1 MKKSKKKI
9 CIITSSRAEFGLLSR
24 LIKKIQKNSS
34 IHLIVTGSHV
44 SKAFGNT
51 ITEIKKEK
59 IKIFKKIKINLND
72 DSEKGI
78 SNAISETITK
88 FESIFQNLKPDLLV
102 VLGDR
107 YEIFSA
113 VIAASIH
120 RITIAHIHG
129 GETTVNSLDNYFRH
143 SISIMSHLHFVAHK
157 KYKNRVINLGK
168 NPKNIFVVGG
178 MGAANLN
185 KISLKKKNNLNYY
198 VCIFHPETLKK
209 DYGIKM
215 MRTAI
220 NYFGKI
226 KNYKFIFFRPNADT
240 KNQEI
245 LNLIKN
251 SIKKYN
257 NFDYVNSINYKQFI
271 KLLANSKGILGNSSS
286 GILEAPS
293 LKIPTINIGYRQKGR
308 LKSKSIVD
316 CNGDVE
322 SLKKSFKKINSVKF
336 KNILKKVKNPY
347 FNGDSSQ
354 KIFNILSKES
364 TYRDISLVRFFN
376 TNIDKP

>member
-1 MKKSKKKI
+1 MKKFSKKI

-24 LIKKIQKNSS
+24 LIQKIQKISS
-34 IHLIVTGSHV
+34 TQLIVTGSHV
-44 SKAFGNT
+44 SKSFGNT
-51 ITEIKKEK
+51 IKEIEKEK
-59 IKIFKKIKINLND
+59 IKIYKKIKINLNN

-78 SNAISETITK
+78 SRAISETITK
-88 FESIFQNLKPDLLV
+88 FQSIFQRLKPDLLI

-178 MGAANLN
+178 MGAANLQ

-209 DYGIKM
+209 NYGIKM
-215 MRTAI
+215 IQSAI
-220 NYFGKI
+220 NFFGKN
-226 KNYKFIFFRPNADT
+226 KKDKFIFFRPNADT
-240 KNQEI
+240 KNKKI
-245 LNLIKN
+245 LNLIK
-251 SIKKYN
+251 SSVKKFN
-257 NFDYVNSINYKQFI
+257 NFEFVNSINYKDFI
-271 KLLANSKGILGNSSS
+271 NLLANSKGILGNSSS

-293 LKIPTINIGYRQKGR
+293 LKIPTINIGFRQKGR
-308 LKSKSIVD
+308 LKSQSIVD
-316 CNGDVE
+316 STGDIY
-322 SLKKSFKKINSVKF
+322 SLTKCFKRINSKKF
-336 KNILKKVKNPY
+336 RSLLKKVKNPY
-347 FNGDSSQ
+347 YSGDSSK
-354 KIFNILSKES
+354 KIFNILSKEK
-364 TYRDISLVRFFN
+364 TFRDISVVKFFN
-376 TNIDKP
+376 TNLDKY

>member
-1 MKKSKKKI
+1 M
-9 CIITSSRAEFGLLSR
+9 
-24 LIKKIQKNSS
+24 
-34 IHLIVTGSHV
+34 
-44 SKAFGNT
+44 
-51 ITEIKKEK
+51 
-59 IKIFKKIKINLND
+59 
-72 DSEKGI
+72 
-78 SNAISETITK
+78 
-88 FESIFQNLKPDLLV
+88 
-102 VLGDR
+102 LGDR